1 MIRNKNG
8 ELIIFDRNTLSTDKV
23 FYVKLWKIKY
33 GISINKNL
41 LKEKIK
47 KSLNIFEK
55 KKYN

>member
-8 ELIIFDRNTLSTDKV
+8 ELVKINRETFSTDKE

-33 GISINKNL
+33 NISINKNR

-47 KSLNIFEK
+47 NSLNNFEK
-55 KKYN
+55 KKYK

>member
-8 ELIIFDRNTLSTDKV
+8 ELVKINRETLSTDKE

-33 GISINKNL
+33 NISINKNR

-47 KSLNIFEK
+47 NSLNNFGK
-55 KKYN
+55 KKYK